1 LAALDLNRIKF
12 KLCIDIGSY
21 LTTFI
26 HIEATTA
33 TKKRLKI
40 IIMKDEITTPKHNL
54 LVTVEIT
61 GDFNLVECEATQR
74 HANGDTDTYWTSE
87 SFETGADPE
96 WNDVYD
102 MQTAL
107 DAIDARIDRQCEE
120 FGSSIYQL

>member
-1 LAALDLNRIKF
+1 MN
-12 KLCIDIGSY
+12 
-21 LTTFI
+21 
-26 HIEATTA
+26 E
-33 TKKRLKI
+33 
-40 IIMKDEITTPKHNL
+40 EIRTPKHNL

-74 HANGDTDTYWTSE
+74 HENGDTDTYWTSE
-87 SFETGADPE
+87 SFEAGGDPE

-107 DAIDARIDRQCEE
+107 DAIDTRVDRQREE